1 MGDTPRRAD
10 PNPWLIPG
18 LWQPLGT
25 LPEYRPPPGPL
36 GKRGKGQIRQ
46 QGSPTP
52 PISPFFPILSPSS
65 RPPRGLLP
73 RPAPLPLRLLTA
85 PSPPSA
91 CPGGRLQPS
100 AGPGSAP
107 RAHGQRQQ
115 PPPGPGGHGGRR
127 RRRPPRAGGDP
138 EPGGGGGGGRGGGG
152 AAHLRQPPEGGK
164 CPPRAPQRPQILSPS
179 NPKGGRSP
187 PWGLGVTP
195 SCSSSLLFLREAP
208 KYK

>member
-1 MGDTPRRAD
+1 MAASGDPPRIETPPWTPREKGERAD
-10 PNPWLIPG
+10 KTARLPHTPYFTLFPHSLPLLPASPG
-18 LWQPLGT
+18 APSPPGAA
-25 LPEYRPPPGPL
+25 PPP
-36 GKRGKGQIRQ
+36 
-46 QGSPTP
+46 
-52 PISPFFPILSPSS
+52 
-65 RPPRGLLP
+65 
-73 RPAPLPLRLLTA
+73 RLLTA

-91 CPGGRLQPS
+91 CPGGRPQPS

-152 AAHLRQPPEGGK
+152 AAHPRQPPEGGK
-164 CPPRAPQRPQILSPS
+164 CPPRAPQRPQILSLLT
-179 NPKGGRSP
+179 PKGGRSP

-195 SCSSSLLFLREAP
+195 SCSSSLLFPREAP